1 MTPMHLKRIR
11 ELEKEVTVLKQLL
24 AVKELESMLRKVF

>member
-1 MTPMHLKRIR
+1 MHLKRIR

-24 AVKELESMLRKVF
+24 TVKELESKLRKAF

>member
-1 MTPMHLKRIR
+1 MHLKRIR